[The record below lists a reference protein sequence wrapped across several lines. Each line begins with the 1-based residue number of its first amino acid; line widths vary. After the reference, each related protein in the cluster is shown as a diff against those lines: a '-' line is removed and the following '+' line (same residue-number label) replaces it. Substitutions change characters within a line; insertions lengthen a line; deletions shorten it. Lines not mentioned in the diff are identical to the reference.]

1 VCVCLCWAAA
11 ANLTFTHL
19 SSFRRFVNATR
30 AGDMSAEE
38 LGEEGELGPVLELVK
53 TLGFKGFLGAVMV
66 ADTICVNLI
75 ERSIFRKLLGGD

>member
-1 VCVCLCWAAA
+1 
-11 ANLTFTHL
+11 
-19 SSFRRFVNATR
+19 
-30 AGDMSAEE
+30 MSAEE
-38 LGEEGELGPVLELVK
+38 LGEEGELGRVLELVK

>member
-1 VCVCLCWAAA
+1 MFVLGRRRES
-11 ANLTFTHL
+11 NIYTFIVF
-19 SSFRRFVNATR
+19 SRFVNATR